1 MVNVSVNNQ
10 QAAYTYLG
18 KGFPLLRL
26 IKLSKGEDG
35 SGTCYIEVPEC
46 KENYLLRHSGDN
58 TLNITLR
65 AITKLMEGYYKL
77 ASNHNCTTDQPLKS
91 FVLTVEDKP
100 EPTKVT
106 TVKTDSGPTEQVF
119 SGKPKVTQATTVTTS
134 TGSQGKPNATQ
145 VPTITGSGSKE
156 PVPEGST
163 NYVVIIGVV
172 FAVIIVA
179 ILIVFL
185 VVVYVH
191 RMHLLEY

>member
-1 MVNVSVNNQ
+1 MDHCTPKMTFCLVFWMIFIDG
-10 QAAYTYLG
+10 AA
-18 KGFPLLRL
+18 P
-26 IKLSKGEDG
+26 
-35 SGTCYIEVPEC
+35 TC
-46 KENYLLRHSGDN
+46 G
-58 TLNITLR
+58 R
-65 AITKLMEGYYKL
+65 AINPSIADYY
-77 ASNHNCTTDQPLKS
+77 DQPLKS

-106 TVKTDSGPTEQVF
+106 TVKTDSGPTEQFF
-119 SGKPKVTQATTVTTS
+119 S
-134 TGSQGKPNATQ
+134 GKPNATQ

>member
-1 MVNVSVNNQ
+1 MYKCMINMTFYLDILFSSTVPVGGTKTIMVNVSVNNQ

-77 ASNHNCTTDQPLKS
+77 YPYCLGSNHNCTTDQPLKS
-91 FVLTVEDKP
+91 FVLTVEG
-100 EPTKVT
+100 EVT
-106 TVKTDSGPTEQVF
+106 LTPRSD
-119 SGKPKVTQATTVTTS
+119 
-134 TGSQGKPNATQ
+134 
-145 VPTITGSGSKE
+145 
-156 PVPEGST
+156 
-163 NYVVIIGVV
+163 
-172 FAVIIVA
+172 
-179 ILIVFL
+179 
-185 VVVYVH
+185 
-191 RMHLLEY
+191 